1 MARILTTAISG
12 SQCIGD
18 SLGIINNNYEALDT
32 AVYALSTNTILLSST
47 ATTTPTLLTSTTS
60 YPWQKRLAIDV
71 NDGSITSAKIASGVS
86 FTGNLT
92 GNVVGVASQ
101 ATTLV
106 TASAGPAPVYGC
118 RAWVNFD
125 GTKNAAGIPDTNNTN
140 RYIRSSGN
148 VSSVVRTGIGLYTVT
163 FTTAMSDANYVV
175 TGNTSQTTVNTNNGQ
190 VVLFSINGTGANT
203 LQAPTASSFK
213 VSAVNNNGTNGGDYD
228 YVCLTVFGN

>member
-32 AVYALSTNTILLSST
+32 VVYALSTNTILLSST
-47 ATTTPTLLTSTTS
+47 ATTTPTLLTSPTS
-60 YPWQKRLAIDV
+60 YPWQKRLAVDV
-71 NDGSITSAKIASGVS
+71 NDGSITSAKLANGVS

-125 GTKNAAGIPDTNNTN
+125 GTRDYLGASSTSNTN

-148 VSSVVRTGIGLYTVT
+148 VSSVLRTGTGLYTIT
-163 FTTAMSDANYVV
+163 FITAMSDANYVV
-175 TGNTSQTTVNTNNGQ
+175 IGNSSQNTLSNNGQ
-190 VVLFSINGTGANT
+190 VVVFSINGTAGDIY
-203 LQAPTASSFK
+203 QVPTTSSFK
-213 VSAVNNNGTNGGDYD
+213 MQVCANSGSNSADY
-228 YVCLTVFGN
+228 YSINLTVFGN